1 MPADEYLHLAHKK
14 IKNFYDIRPAN
25 TRKKLQE
32 TPPRIHKLHG
42 KEFSVPPPNDWDKDL
57 RLVNEDGDNRVLL

>member
-25 TRKKLQE
+25 TEEIAGNTSQN
-32 TPPRIHKLHG
+32 
-42 KEFSVPPPNDWDKDL
+42 S
-57 RLVNEDGDNRVLL
+57 